1 MTEHSS
7 KTRPSAFKDNIP
19 LIEGQVKEFCFLYKE
34 KYNIEILKGKY
45 VKNALVNTI
54 KHYISFLKE
63 FDFALESVDFYRT
76 YAWFGYFLACE
87 FGAKD
92 TSFRALNVALW
103 RILKELEQQVGYEF
117 YRDQDKK
124 EIIRLLQNEL
134 SSKSDLGVGKNGLY
148 IMGKFASLIPKNL
161 KQQLV

>member
-19 LIEGQVKEFCFLYKE
+19 LIEGQVKEFCILYKE

-103 RILKELEQQVGYEF
+103 RILKELEQQVGHEF

-148 IMGKFASLIPKNL
+148 IMGKFASLILKNL
-161 KQQLV
+161 KQ

>member
-1 MTEHSS
+1 MSNLSE
-7 KTRPSAFKDNIP
+7 KTRKEVFEENIP
-19 LIEGQVKEFCFLYKE
+19 LIQGQVKEFCALYKA
-34 KYNIEILKGKY
+34 KYKFEIVKGKY

-63 FDFALESVDFYRT
+63 FDFILESVDFYRT

-92 TSFRALNVALW
+92 TSYRALNTAFW
-103 RILKELEQQVGYEF
+103 RILKELEVQASCEF
-117 YRDQDKK
+117 CEERDKK

-148 IMGKFASLIPKNL
+148 IMGKFASLIVKN
-161 KQQLV
+161 KGD

>member
-1 MTEHSS
+1 MINQCDEPNR
-7 KTRPSAFKDNIP
+7 KEVFRENIP
-19 LIEGQVKEFCFLYKE
+19 LIQGQVKEFCTLYKA
-34 KYNIEILKGKY
+34 KYQFEIIKGKY

-92 TSFRALNVALW
+92 SSHRALNVAFW
-103 RILKELEQQVGYEF
+103 RILKELESQAKCEF
-117 YRDQDKK
+117 CREQDKK

-148 IMGKFASLIPKNL
+148 IMGKFASLIL
-161 KQQLV
+161 KKLG

>member
-1 MTEHSS
+1 MIQHSS
-7 KTRPSAFKDNIP
+7 KTRLIAFKDNIP

-45 VKNALVNTI
+45 VKNALANTI

-87 FGAKD
+87 FGSTD
-92 TSFRALNVALW
+92 TSYRALNVAFW
-103 RILKELEQQVGYEF
+103 RILKKLEQ
-117 YRDQDKK
+117 
-124 EIIRLLQNEL
+124 
-134 SSKSDLGVGKNGLY
+134 
-148 IMGKFASLIPKNL
+148 
-161 KQQLV
+161 

>member
-1 MTEHSS
+1 MIQHSS
-7 KTRPSAFKDNIP
+7 KTRLIAFKDNIP

-45 VKNALVNTI
+45 VKNALANTI

-87 FGAKD
+87 FGSTD
-92 TSFRALNVALW
+92 TSYRALNVAFW
-103 RILKELEQQVGYEF
+103 RILKELEQQMGYKFCRE
-117 YRDQDKK
+117 QDKK

-148 IMGKFASLIPKNL
+148 IMGKFASLIVNQKQKL
-161 KQQLV
+161 K